1 MVLFM
6 VFSNKIYDTL
16 KWVCVIVLPAL
27 SVLVKTLFAL
37 WGLPYGT
44 EIATT
49 ITAIATFLGALLM
62 ISNAN
67 YQKTLDEFEE

>member
-1 MVLFM
+1 M
-6 VFSNKIYDTL
+6 FSNKVYDIL

-27 SVLVKTLFAL
+27 ATLVKVIFTI

>member
-1 MVLFM
+1 M
-6 VFSNKIYDTL
+6 FSNKVYDIL
-16 KWVCVIVLPAL
+16 KWVCIIMLPA
-27 SVLVKTLFAL
+27 SAVLVQAICKI
-37 WGLPYGT
+37 WNLPFGT

-67 YQKTLDEFEE
+67 YQKELDTKEEE

>member
-1 MVLFM
+1 MLP
-6 VFSNKIYDTL
+6 NKVYDIL
-16 KWVCVIVLPAL
+16 KWVCIIMLPA
-27 SVLVKTLFAL
+27 SAVLVQAICKI
-37 WGLPYGT
+37 WNLPFGT

-67 YQKTLDEFEE
+67 YQKELDVKEEE

>member
-1 MVLFM
+1 MIL
-6 VFSNKIYDTL
+6 SNKVYDIL
-16 KWVCVIVLPAL
+16 KWVAIIAMPAFAT
-27 SVLVKTLFAL
+27 LVKVVFTI

-49 ITAIATFLGALLM
+49 ITALATCLGALLM

-67 YQKTLDEFEE
+67 YQKTLDENIEE

>member
-1 MVLFM
+1 M

-27 SVLVKTLFAL
+27 SILVKTLFAL
-37 WGLPYGT
+37 WSLPYGT

-49 ITAIATFLGALLM
+49 ITALATFLGALLM
-62 ISNAN
+62 ISNVN
-67 YQKTLDEFEE
+67 YHNVVDEKTEE

>member
-1 MVLFM
+1 M
-6 VFSNKIYDTL
+6 FSNKIYDIL
-16 KWVCVIVLPAL
+16 KWIAIIVLPAL
-27 SVLVKTLFAL
+27 ATLVKVVFTI
-37 WGLPYGT
+37 WGIPCGT

-49 ITAIATFLGALLM
+49 ITAFATFLGALLM